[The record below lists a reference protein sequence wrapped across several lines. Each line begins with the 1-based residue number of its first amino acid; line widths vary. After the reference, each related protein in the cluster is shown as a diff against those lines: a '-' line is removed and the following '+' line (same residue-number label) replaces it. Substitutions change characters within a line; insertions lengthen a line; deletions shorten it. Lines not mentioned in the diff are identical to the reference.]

1 MMLPGFSA
9 FSAVVLC
16 AVSLALPAGAAESYP
31 SRPVKIITPF
41 PAGSGPD
48 AVVRMVA
55 EKLNRAWGKS
65 VIVDNRPGAN
75 GFIALTAVKNSAP
88 DGYTLGQASN
98 AQLSTHTL
106 IYRSLPYDPVKDFA
120 PITPLFRNSFFA
132 IVGSNSPY
140 KSVGELIAA
149 AKAKPGAISYGSEFV
164 GSPGHLGAL
173 LIGSAAGV
181 QMAHVPFKETTQLF
195 SALAN
200 NEVNWAFSSA
210 ATASSA
216 LLAGRVKLLAI
227 GTRARLPAYPDV
239 PTVAESGGPTGFALD
254 AWTSLLAPNGTPPE
268 IVAQINKA
276 VAAALGEADI
286 RQRLATFGYEAW
298 PMPSAD
304 MSKLI
309 ETETSRYS
317 TIIRNANISFD

>member
-1 MMLPGFSA
+1 MMKPQFSVLLICAA
-9 FSAVVLC
+9 FSA
-16 AVSLALPAGAAESYP
+16 LAANAAETYP

-55 EKLNRAWGKS
+55 EKLNRAWGKP
-65 VIVDNRPGAN
+65 VIVDNRPGGN
-75 GFIALTAVKNSAP
+75 GFIALTAAKNSP
-88 DGYTLGQASN
+88 HDGYTLAQASN
-98 AQLSTHTL
+98 SQLTTHTL
-106 IYRSLPYDPVKDFA
+106 IYRHLPYDPVKDFA

-149 AKAKPGAISYGSEFV
+149 AKGKPGAISYGSEFV

-173 LIGSAAGV
+173 MLGSAAGV

-195 SALAN
+195 AALAN
-200 NEVNWAFSSA
+200 NEVAWAFGSA
-210 ATASSA
+210 ATANAA
-216 LLAGRVKLLAI
+216 LQAGRVKLVAI

-239 PTVAESGGPTGFALD
+239 PTVAENGGPAGFTLD
-254 AWTSLLAPNGTPPE
+254 AWTALLAPQGTPVS
-268 IVAQINKA
+268 IIAQINQA

-286 RQRLATFGYEAW
+286 RQRLVTFGYETW
-298 PMPSAD
+298 PMQPAEVSRV
-304 MSKLI
+304 I
-309 ETETSRYS
+309 EAETSRYAG
-317 TIIRNANISFD
+317 IIRSANISFD

>member
-1 MMLPGFSA
+1 MMKPQFSVLLICAA
-9 FSAVVLC
+9 FSA
-16 AVSLALPAGAAESYP
+16 LAANAAETYP

-55 EKLNRAWGKS
+55 EKLNRAWGKP
-65 VIVDNRPGAN
+65 VIVDNRPGGN
-75 GFIALTAVKNSAP
+75 GFIALTAAKNSPP
-88 DGYTLGQASN
+88 DGYTLAQASN
-98 AQLSTHTL
+98 SQLTTHTL
-106 IYRSLPYDPVKDFA
+106 IYRHLPYDPVKDFA

-149 AKAKPGAISYGSEFV
+149 AKGKPGAISYGSEFV

-173 LIGSAAGV
+173 MLGSAAGV

-195 SALAN
+195 AALAN
-200 NEVNWAFSSA
+200 NEVAWGFGSA
-210 ATASSA
+210 ATANAA
-216 LLAGRVKLLAI
+216 LQAGRVKLVAI

-239 PTVAESGGPTGFALD
+239 PTVAENGGPAGFTLD
-254 AWTSLLAPNGTPPE
+254 AWTALLAPQGTPVS
-268 IVAQINKA
+268 IIAQINQA

-286 RQRLATFGYEAW
+286 RQRLVTFGYETW
-298 PMPSAD
+298 PMQPAEV
-304 MSKLI
+304 SKVI
-309 ETETSRYS
+309 EAETSRYAG
-317 TIIRNANISFD
+317 IIRSANIAFD

>member
-1 MMLPGFSA
+1 MMKPQFSVLLICAA
-9 FSAVVLC
+9 FSA
-16 AVSLALPAGAAESYP
+16 LAANAAETYP

-55 EKLNRAWGKS
+55 EKLNRAWGKP
-65 VIVDNRPGAN
+65 VIVDNRPGGN
-75 GFIALTAVKNSAP
+75 GFIALTAAKNSPP
-88 DGYTLGQASN
+88 DGYTLAQASN
-98 AQLSTHTL
+98 SQLTTHTL
-106 IYRSLPYDPVKDFA
+106 IYRHLPYDPVKDFA

-149 AKAKPGAISYGSEFV
+149 AKGKPGAISYGSEFV

-173 LIGSAAGV
+173 MLGSAAGV

-195 SALAN
+195 AALAN
-200 NEVNWAFSSA
+200 NEVAWAFGSA
-210 ATASSA
+210 ATANAA
-216 LLAGRVKLLAI
+216 LQAGRVKLVAI

-239 PTVAESGGPTGFALD
+239 PTVAENGGPAGFTLD
-254 AWTSLLAPNGTPPE
+254 AWTALLAPQGTPVS
-268 IVAQINKA
+268 IIAQINQA

-286 RQRLATFGYEAW
+286 RQRLVTFGYETW
-298 PMPSAD
+298 PMQPAEV
-304 MSKLI
+304 SKVI
-309 ETETSRYS
+309 EAETSRYAS
-317 TIIRNANISFD
+317 IIRSANISFD

>member
-1 MMLPGFSA
+1 MMKPQFSVLLICAA
-9 FSAVVLC
+9 FSA
-16 AVSLALPAGAAESYP
+16 LAANAAETYP

-55 EKLNRAWGKS
+55 EKLNRAWGKP
-65 VIVDNRPGAN
+65 VIVDNRPGGN
-75 GFIALTAVKNSAP
+75 GFIALTAAKNSPP
-88 DGYTLGQASN
+88 DGYTLAQASN
-98 AQLSTHTL
+98 SQLTTHTL
-106 IYRSLPYDPVKDFA
+106 IYHHLPYDPVKDFA

-149 AKAKPGAISYGSEFV
+149 AKGKPGAISYGSEFV

-173 LIGSAAGV
+173 MLGSAAGV

-195 SALAN
+195 AALAN
-200 NEVNWAFSSA
+200 NEVAWAFGSA
-210 ATASSA
+210 ATANAA
-216 LLAGRVKLLAI
+216 LQAGRVKLVAI

-239 PTVAESGGPTGFALD
+239 PTVAENGGPAGFTLD
-254 AWTSLLAPNGTPPE
+254 AWTALLAPQGTPVS
-268 IVAQINKA
+268 IIAQINQA

-286 RQRLATFGYEAW
+286 RQRLVTFGYETW
-298 PMPSAD
+298 PMQPAEVSRV
-304 MSKLI
+304 I
-309 ETETSRYS
+309 EAETSRYAG
-317 TIIRNANISFD
+317 IIRSANISFD

>member
-1 MMLPGFSA
+1 MMKPQFSVLLICAA
-9 FSAVVLC
+9 FSALS
-16 AVSLALPAGAAESYP
+16 ANAAETYP

-55 EKLNRAWGKS
+55 EKLNRAWGKP
-65 VIVDNRPGAN
+65 VIVDNRPGGN
-75 GFIALTAVKNSAP
+75 GFIALTAAKNSPP
-88 DGYTLGQASN
+88 DGYTLAQASN
-98 AQLSTHTL
+98 SQLTTHTL
-106 IYRSLPYDPVKDFA
+106 IYRHLPYDPVKDFA

-149 AKAKPGAISYGSEFV
+149 AKGKPGAISYGSEFV

-173 LIGSAAGV
+173 MLGSPAGV

-195 SALAN
+195 AALAN
-200 NEVNWAFSSA
+200 NEVAWAFGSA
-210 ATASSA
+210 ATANAA
-216 LLAGRVKLLAI
+216 LQAGRVKLVAI

-239 PTVAESGGPTGFALD
+239 PTVPENGGPAGFTLD
-254 AWTSLLAPNGTPPE
+254 AWTALLAPQGTPVS
-268 IVAQINKA
+268 IIAQINQA

-286 RQRLATFGYEAW
+286 RQRLVTFGYETW
-298 PMPSAD
+298 PMQPAEV
-304 MSKLI
+304 SKVI
-309 ETETSRYS
+309 EAETSRYAG
-317 TIIRNANISFD
+317 IIRSANISFD

>member
-1 MMLPGFSA
+1 MMKPQFSVLLICAA
-9 FSAVVLC
+9 FSA
-16 AVSLALPAGAAESYP
+16 LAANAAETYP

-55 EKLNRAWGKS
+55 EKLNRAWGKP
-65 VIVDNRPGAN
+65 VIVDNRPGGN
-75 GFIALTAVKNSAP
+75 GFIALTAAKNSPP
-88 DGYTLGQASN
+88 DGYTLAQASN
-98 AQLSTHTL
+98 AQLTTHTL
-106 IYRSLPYDPVKDFA
+106 IYHHLPYDPVKDFA

-149 AKAKPGAISYGSEFV
+149 AKGKPGAISYGSEFV

-173 LIGSAAGV
+173 MLGSAAGV

-195 SALAN
+195 AALAN
-200 NEVNWAFSSA
+200 NEVAWAFGSA
-210 ATASSA
+210 ATANAA
-216 LLAGRVKLLAI
+216 LQAGRVKLVAI

-239 PTVAESGGPTGFALD
+239 PTVAENGGPAGFTLD
-254 AWTSLLAPNGTPPE
+254 AWTALLAPQGTPVS
-268 IVAQINKA
+268 IIAQINQA

-286 RQRLATFGYEAW
+286 RQRLVTFGYETW
-298 PMPSAD
+298 PMQPAEVSRV
-304 MSKLI
+304 I
-309 ETETSRYS
+309 EAETSRYAG
-317 TIIRNANISFD
+317 IIRSANISFD

>member
-1 MMLPGFSA
+1 MMKPQFSVLLICAA
-9 FSAVVLC
+9 FSA
-16 AVSLALPAGAAESYP
+16 LAANAAETYP

-55 EKLNRAWGKS
+55 EKLNRAWGKP
-65 VIVDNRPGAN
+65 VIVDNRPGGN
-75 GFIALTAVKNSAP
+75 GFIALTAAKNSPP
-88 DGYTLGQASN
+88 DGYTLAQASN
-98 AQLSTHTL
+98 SQLTTHTL
-106 IYRSLPYDPVKDFA
+106 IYRHLPYDPVKDFA

-149 AKAKPGAISYGSEFV
+149 AKGKPGAISYGSEFV

-173 LIGSAAGV
+173 MLGSAAGV

-195 SALAN
+195 AALAN
-200 NEVNWAFSSA
+200 NEVAWAFGSA
-210 ATASSA
+210 ATANAA
-216 LLAGRVKLLAI
+216 LQAGRVKLVAI

-239 PTVAESGGPTGFALD
+239 PTVAENGGPAGFTLD
-254 AWTSLLAPNGTPPE
+254 AWTALLAPQGTPVS
-268 IVAQINKA
+268 IIAQINQA

-286 RQRLATFGYEAW
+286 RQRLVTFGYETW
-298 PMPSAD
+298 PMQPAEVSRV
-304 MSKLI
+304 I
-309 ETETSRYS
+309 EAETSRYAG
-317 TIIRNANISFD
+317 IIRSANISFD

>member
-1 MMLPGFSA
+1 MMKPQFSVLLICAA
-9 FSAVVLC
+9 FSA
-16 AVSLALPAGAAESYP
+16 LAANAAETYP

-55 EKLNRAWGKS
+55 EKLNRAWGKP
-65 VIVDNRPGAN
+65 VIVDNRPGGN
-75 GFIALTAVKNSAP
+75 GFIALTAAKNSPP
-88 DGYTLGQASN
+88 DGYTLAQASN
-98 AQLSTHTL
+98 SQLTTHTL
-106 IYRSLPYDPVKDFA
+106 IYRHLPYDPVKDFA

-149 AKAKPGAISYGSEFV
+149 AKGKPGAISYGSEFV

-173 LIGSAAGV
+173 MLGSAAGV

-195 SALAN
+195 AALAN
-200 NEVNWAFSSA
+200 NEVAWAFGSA
-210 ATASSA
+210 ATANAA
-216 LLAGRVKLLAI
+216 LQAGRVKLVAI

-239 PTVAESGGPTGFALD
+239 PTVAENGGPAGFTLD
-254 AWTSLLAPNGTPPE
+254 AWTALLAPQGTPASV
-268 IVAQINKA
+268 IAQINQA

-286 RQRLATFGYEAW
+286 RQRLVTFGYETW
-298 PMPSAD
+298 PMQPAEVSRV
-304 MSKLI
+304 I
-309 ETETSRYS
+309 EAETSRYAG
-317 TIIRNANISFD
+317 IIRSANISFD

>member
-1 MMLPGFSA
+1 MMKPQFSVLLICAA
-9 FSAVVLC
+9 FSA
-16 AVSLALPAGAAESYP
+16 LAANAAETYP

-55 EKLNRAWGKS
+55 EKLNRAWGKP
-65 VIVDNRPGAN
+65 VIVDNRPGGN
-75 GFIALTAVKNSAP
+75 GFIALTAAKNSPP
-88 DGYTLGQASN
+88 DGYTLAQASN
-98 AQLSTHTL
+98 SQLTTHTL
-106 IYRSLPYDPVKDFA
+106 IYRHLPYDPVKDFA

-149 AKAKPGAISYGSEFV
+149 AKGKPGAISYGSEFV

-173 LIGSAAGV
+173 MLGSAAGV

-195 SALAN
+195 AALAN
-200 NEVNWAFSSA
+200 NEVAWAFGSA
-210 ATASSA
+210 ATANAA
-216 LLAGRVKLLAI
+216 LQAGRVKLVAI

-239 PTVAESGGPTGFALD
+239 PTVAENGGPAGFTLD
-254 AWTSLLAPNGTPPE
+254 AWTALLTPQGTPAS
-268 IVAQINKA
+268 IIAQINQA

-286 RQRLATFGYEAW
+286 RQRLVTFGYETW
-298 PMPSAD
+298 PMQPAEVSRV
-304 MSKLI
+304 I
-309 ETETSRYS
+309 EAETSRYAG
-317 TIIRNANISFD
+317 IIRSANISFD

>member
-1 MMLPGFSA
+1 MMKPRFSVLLICAA
-9 FSAVVLC
+9 FSA
-16 AVSLALPAGAAESYP
+16 LAANAAETYP

-55 EKLNRAWGKS
+55 EKLNRAWGKP
-65 VIVDNRPGAN
+65 VIVDNRPGGN
-75 GFIALTAVKNSAP
+75 GFIALTAAKNSPP
-88 DGYTLGQASN
+88 DGYTLAQASN
-98 AQLSTHTL
+98 SQLTTHTL
-106 IYRSLPYDPVKDFA
+106 IYRHLPYDPVKDFA

-149 AKAKPGAISYGSEFV
+149 AKGKPGAISYGSEFV

-173 LIGSAAGV
+173 MLGSAAGV

-195 SALAN
+195 AALAN
-200 NEVNWAFSSA
+200 NEVAWAFGSA
-210 ATASSA
+210 ATANAA
-216 LLAGRVKLLAI
+216 LQAGRVKLVAI

-239 PTVAESGGPTGFALD
+239 PTVAENGGPAGFTLD
-254 AWTSLLAPNGTPPE
+254 AWTALLAPQGTPVS
-268 IVAQINKA
+268 IIAQINQA

-286 RQRLATFGYEAW
+286 RQRLVTFGYETW
-298 PMPSAD
+298 PMQPAEVSRV
-304 MSKLI
+304 I
-309 ETETSRYS
+309 EAETSRYAG
-317 TIIRNANISFD
+317 IIRSANISFD

>member
-1 MMLPGFSA
+1 MMKPRFTVLFICAA
-9 FSAVVLC
+9 FSALS
-16 AVSLALPAGAAESYP
+16 ANAAETYP

-55 EKLNRAWGKS
+55 EKLNRAWGKP
-65 VIVDNRPGAN
+65 VIVDNRPGGN
-75 GFIALTAVKNSAP
+75 GLIALTAAKNSPP
-88 DGYTLGQASN
+88 DGYTLAQASN
-98 AQLSTHTL
+98 SQLTTHTL
-106 IYRSLPYDPVKDFA
+106 IYRHLPYDPVKDFA

-149 AKAKPGAISYGSEFV
+149 AKGKPGAISYGSEFV

-173 LIGSAAGV
+173 MLGSAAGV

-195 SALAN
+195 AALAN
-200 NEVNWAFSSA
+200 NEVAWAFGSA
-210 ATASSA
+210 ATANAA
-216 LLAGRVKLLAI
+216 LQAGRVKLVAI

-239 PTVAESGGPTGFALD
+239 PTVAENGGPAGFTLD
-254 AWTSLLAPNGTPPE
+254 AWTALLAPQGTPVS
-268 IVAQINKA
+268 IIAQINQA

-286 RQRLATFGYEAW
+286 RQRLVTFGYETW
-298 PMPSAD
+298 PMQPAEV
-304 MSKLI
+304 SKLI
-309 ETETSRYS
+309 EAETSRYAS
-317 TIIRNANISFD
+317 IIRSANISFD

>member
-1 MMLPGFSA
+1 MMKPQFSVLLICAA
-9 FSAVVLC
+9 FSALS
-16 AVSLALPAGAAESYP
+16 ANAAETYP

-55 EKLNRAWGKS
+55 EKLNRAWGKP
-65 VIVDNRPGAN
+65 VIVDNRPGGN
-75 GFIALTAVKNSAP
+75 GFIALTAAKNSPP
-88 DGYTLGQASN
+88 DGYTLAQASN
-98 AQLSTHTL
+98 SQLTTHTL
-106 IYRSLPYDPVKDFA
+106 IYRHLPYDPVKDFA

-149 AKAKPGAISYGSEFV
+149 AKGKPGAISYGSEFV

-173 LIGSAAGV
+173 MLGSAAGV

-195 SALAN
+195 AALAN
-200 NEVNWAFSSA
+200 NEVAWAFGSA
-210 ATASSA
+210 ATANAA
-216 LLAGRVKLLAI
+216 LQAGRVKLVAI

-239 PTVAESGGPTGFALD
+239 PTVAENGGPAGFTLD
-254 AWTSLLAPNGTPPE
+254 AWTALLAPQGTPVS
-268 IVAQINKA
+268 IIAQINQA

-286 RQRLATFGYEAW
+286 RQRLVTFGYETW
-298 PMPSAD
+298 PMQPAEVSRV
-304 MSKLI
+304 I
-309 ETETSRYS
+309 EAETSRYAG
-317 TIIRNANISFD
+317 IIRSANISFD